1 MNTFGDNLKRFREV
15 NGFSQQELAEKLGT
29 TQQRIS
35 EWERNKEEPGL
46 YNLLRLSKA
55 LGVGLDEL
63 TEDLEI

>member
-1 MNTFGDNLKRFREV
+1 M
-15 NGFSQQELAEKLGT
+15 AEKLGT

-35 EWERNKEEPGL
+35 EWERNKVEPGL